1 MYTPSTSNLVGH
13 LKILPITV
21 CLLVPKVLCP
31 SQMQKT
37 FTFSQASQES
47 HHITVL
53 TPKSKSHH
61 LNYLNQMWVI
71 LDMIH
76 PGAEFFSGTFVKLEN
91 KAPASIILW
100 WKTFEIGIPI
110 SKERYWK

>member
-1 MYTPSTSNLVGH
+1 
-13 LKILPITV
+13 
-21 CLLVPKVLCP
+21 
-31 SQMQKT
+31 
-37 FTFSQASQES
+37 
-47 HHITVL
+47 
-53 TPKSKSHH
+53 
-61 LNYLNQMWVI
+61 MWVI